1 MQKDKVT
8 IPILHQ
14 MKQEGQKITMLT
26 AYDYP
31 FALLVDKAKIEIVLV
46 GDSLGNVVLGYE
58 STIGVTMDEMLHHAK
73 AVKRAVKRA
82 FLIGDMPFMSYN
94 VNTEKAIE
102 NAGRFLKEAG
112 CEAVKLEGGL
122 EVAETVSCI
131 VKAGISVL
139 GHIGLTPQTVSKLGG
154 YKVQGKEA
162 KKAKKMINSAKK
174 LEEAGCFALILECI
188 PETLA
193 KIITSELNIPTI
205 GIGAGPHC
213 DGQVLVVHDLLGMSA
228 GFKPKFV
235 KNYAN
240 LSKDI
245 TSAIE
250 SFKKEVKE
258 NKFPSRE
265 YSFHMK
271 EEEIRKIKRK

>member
-1 MQKDKVT
+1 MEKDKVT

-82 FLIGDMPFMSYN
+82 FLVGDMPFMSYN

-162 KKAKKMINSAKK
+162 EKAKKIIDSAKK

-205 GIGAGPHC
+205 GIGAGSHC
-213 DGQVLVVHDLLGMSA
+213 DGQVLVIHDLLGMSA

-258 NKFPSRE
+258 SKFPSRE

-271 EEEIRKIKRK
+271 EEEIKKIKRE